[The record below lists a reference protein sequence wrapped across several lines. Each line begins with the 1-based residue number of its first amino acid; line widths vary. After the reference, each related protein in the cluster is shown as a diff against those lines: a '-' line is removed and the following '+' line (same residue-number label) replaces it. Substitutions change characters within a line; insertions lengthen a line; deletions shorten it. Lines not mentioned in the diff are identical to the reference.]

1 MSSDVRAVSGWSG
14 VRLVAGREIRQ
25 RILAKSFI
33 WSTVVLVVLILAGV
47 VAAKFIGQSEKIL
60 HVGVTTQTAPLGDP
74 LVATAA
80 PLGATVELTTVT
92 DDAAGRAQVADGSLD
107 ALIEGTPESFT
118 VVAKS
123 SLDATLSSAF
133 SVLAQQA
140 ALAGQIRDLGGDPS
154 TVGAAVAGAHVDVV
168 SLDPPREVDG
178 SQILSGYVVG
188 ILLFISLQICG
199 QMVAQ
204 GVVEEKT
211 SRVVELLLATVRPWQ
226 LMAGKVLGIGAI
238 GLLQVLV
245 LVAAGA
251 GGATVLGLTATMDV
265 NLGATALWVIVWFLV
280 GFTMYALLFA
290 AAGAL
295 VSRQEEVGSVTAPI
309 LVLMMTPYIVGVSIA
324 PWAPDSPL
332 VQWLSWLPFTSP
344 LIMPIRVALGA
355 VPGWQVAAVLAINIA
370 VIPFLV
376 WFAGRIYSNAVVR
389 TGARITIKDALRG

>member
-1 MSSDVRAVSGWSG
+1 MSAPTHVLSGWGG

-25 RILAKSFI
+25 RIFAKSFI

-47 VAAKFIGQSEKIL
+47 LVAKLVASGEQEL
-60 HVGVTTQTAPLGDP
+60 HVGVVTQTAALGEP
-74 LVATAA
+74 VRATGASLA
-80 PLGATVELTTVT
+80 ATVEVTTVT
-92 DDAAGRAQVADGSLD
+92 EEDGRAAVQDGSLD
-107 ALIEGTPESFT
+107 ALVVGTAEDFQV
-118 VVAKS
+118 VVAS
-123 SLDATLSSAF
+123 DLDATLSSIF
-133 SVLAQQA
+133 TVLDQQA
-140 ALAGQIRDLGGDPS
+140 ALASEISDLGGDPS
-154 TVGAAVAGAHVDVV
+154 AVSAAVAGSSLEVV

-238 GLLQVLV
+238 GLLQVVV
-245 LVAAGA
+245 LVATGVLS
-251 GGATVLGLTATMDV
+251 ATALGLTATTDV
-265 NLGATALWVIVWFLV
+265 DLGSTALWVIVWFLV

-309 LVLMMTPYIVGVSIA
+309 LVLMMTPYIVGVSVA

-332 VQWLSWLPFTSP
+332 VQWLSYLPLTSP
-344 LIMPIRVALGA
+344 LIMPIRVALGS
-355 VPGWQVAAVLAINIA
+355 VPDWQVAVVLAVNIA
-370 VIPFLV
+370 LIPVLV
-376 WFAGRIYSNAVVR
+376 WFAGRVYSTAVLR
-389 TGARITIKDALRG
+389 TGARIRLKDAFRAA

>member
-1 MSSDVRAVSGWSG
+1 MSADASSVSGWSG

-25 RILAKSFI
+25 RIFAKSFI

-47 VAAKFIGQSEKIL
+47 VAAKFISQSEKIL
-60 HVGVTTQTAPLGDP
+60 QVGVTSQTQPLGDT
-74 LVATAA
+74 LVSTAA
-80 PLGATVELTTVT
+80 TLGATVELSTVT
-92 DDAAGRAQVADGSLD
+92 EDAGRAEVADKTLD
-107 ALIEGTPESFT
+107 ALVVGTPESFQ
-118 VVAKS
+118 VIARS
-123 SLDATLSSAF
+123 ELDTTLASAF

-140 ALAGQIRDLGGDPS
+140 ALADQISELGGDPS
-154 TVGAAVAGAHVDVV
+154 TVGAAVAKAHVDVV

-178 SQILSGYVVG
+178 SQILSGYIVG

-238 GLLQVLV
+238 GLIQVLV
-245 LVAAGA
+245 LVGAGA
-251 GGATVLGLTATMDV
+251 GSATVLGLTKTMDV

-280 GFTMYALLFA
+280 GFTMFALLFA

-295 VSRQEEVGSVTAPI
+295 VSRQEEVGSVTMPI
-309 LVLMMTPYIVGVSIA
+309 LMLMMAPYIVGVSIA

-344 LIMPIRVALGA
+344 LIMPIRVALGT

-370 VIPFLV
+370 VIPALV
-376 WFAGRIYSNAVVR
+376 WFAGRIYSNAVLR
-389 TGARITIKDALRG
+389 TGVRVKLKDALRAG